1 VPLLHGLLILGK
13 FSSVREESAKGT
25 ALPAHCGLAVSRA
38 ALDICLVRTVVY
50 PGSFDPLTNGHLD
63 VLQRAAKLFDR
74 VVIAIARNEGKQ
86 PLFSLTERVN
96 LVTQAVAHLPN
107 VRADSFDGLLVE
119 YAKRQQAQAIIRGL
133 RAVSDFE
140 FEFQLALMNRKLNE
154 EIETIFMMPKDTY
167 TFLSSRIVKE
177 IARHGG
183 DISAFVPPG
192 VQVALRH
199 KLNPSSA

>member
-1 VPLLHGLLILGK
+1 
-13 FSSVREESAKGT
+13 
-25 ALPAHCGLAVSRA
+25 
-38 ALDICLVRTVVY
+38 LDISPVRTVVY

-63 VLQRAAKLFDR
+63 VVQRAAKLFDR
-74 VVIAIARNEGKQ
+74 VIMAVARNEGKQ
-86 PLFSLTERVN
+86 PLFSLAERVN

-107 VRADSFDGLLVE
+107 VQADSFDGLLVE
-119 YAKRQQAQAIIRGL
+119 YARRQQAQAIIRGL

-183 DISAFVPPG
+183 DISAFVPAG
-192 VQVALRH
+192 VQAALRA
-199 KLNPSSA
+199 KLNPAAA